1 MTGGV
6 NQLPETHDLE
16 NPTQA
21 LGFVNLAHVGSGG
34 EEGTRFMLGWADPL
48 NYNLGT
54 DGVPDPTGQGVGA
67 SQYYAVEVDSKGV
80 MYGDITQLN
89 GTGWGEADPW
99 TAMEASGCIAWPFA
113 WYGDTGPG
121 QKYSQG
127 YHSGE
132 HRFNLILCYS
142 D

>member
-6 NQLPETHDLE
+6 NQYPETVPDTE
-16 NPTQA
+16 SQA

-89 GTGWGEADPW
+89 GTGWGESDPW
-99 TAMEASGCIAWPFA
+99 TAMEASGCIAWPYA

-132 HRFNLILCYS
+132 HRFNLMLCYS